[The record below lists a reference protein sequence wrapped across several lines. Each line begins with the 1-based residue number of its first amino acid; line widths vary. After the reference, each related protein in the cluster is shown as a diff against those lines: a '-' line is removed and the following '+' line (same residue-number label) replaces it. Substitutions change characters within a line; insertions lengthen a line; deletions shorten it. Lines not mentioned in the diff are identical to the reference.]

1 MPSPLTYPRPTAA
14 SPVSE
19 AGRRQGWPDDP
30 QNPYTT
36 ARLLIARHAETAGD
50 YAAAEMAHAQGVG
63 DAGDYDCW
71 AEIYDAVAVLQA
83 PPASRTSGP

>member
-1 MPSPLTYPRPTAA
+1 MPTSGAAAGQTGPLARALTEP
-14 SPVSE
+14 S
-19 AGRRQGWPDDP
+19 DP